1 MEYNIGIDLGGTTI
15 KLGIVNADGKIIDS
29 LIYPTLA
36 ESNSIDTIYK
46 NMVNAIS
53 DLKDRNKKIKISGIG
68 IGSPGVITP
77 DEEKIIGI
85 SNIPVLNGFPLAK
98 EFSKEFG
105 VPAYI
110 DNDANSAARGEYLF
124 GAAKGKDNFFMVTL
138 GTGVGG
144 AIFIDGKL
152 YKGYSNFAGEMGHM
166 IIVTDGKFCT
176 CGNFGCWEAYASAS
190 AMVKKARTLVER
202 GYETSLSLYYPELNA
217 KIIVEEA
224 RKGDEI
230 AVDVVVEIGK
240 YVGIGISNIINILN
254 PHYVVIGGGL
264 SHAGD
269 ILLNEIKHYSKVNTR
284 PFSWE
289 IVDIVMAELGNQAG
303 IMGSAA
309 LAFMENQENKS
320 KQKDSHEKK

>member
-1 MEYNIGIDLGGTTI
+1 MEYVIGMDLGGTTI
-15 KLGIVNADGKIIDS
+15 KLGIVNSEGKIIDS

-46 NMVNAIS
+46 NMINAVNDLIS
-53 DLKDRNKKIKISGIG
+53 RNKKIKIDSIG
-68 IGSPGVITP
+68 IGSPGVISP
-77 DEEKIIGI
+77 DEEKILGI

-98 EFSKEFG
+98 EIEKDFG
-105 VPAYI
+105 VPTYI

-144 AIFIDGKL
+144 AIFINGKL
-152 YKGYSNFAGEMGHM
+152 YKGYTNFAGEIGHM

-176 CGNFGCWEAYASAS
+176 CGNFGCWESYASAT
-190 AMVKKARTLVER
+190 AMVKKAKTLVER

-217 KIIVEEA
+217 KIIVDEA

-240 YVGIGISNIINILN
+240 YVGIGIANLINILN

-284 PFSWE
+284 PFSWDV
-289 IVDIVMAELGNQAG
+289 VDIVMAQLGNQAG

-309 LAFMENQENKS
+309 LALMENT
-320 KQKDSHEKK
+320 EKKSSKKESNEK